1 MTKVKNVNRCQLIR
15 SGNVV
20 SFTFNRNLG
29 GVVENH
35 IYTNYV
41 VIPEGYRP
49 AVNEYA
55 SGIEVLITNY
65 AGDFYFNIET
75 TGKTNICSQVSH
87 NEDRSYV
94 VSGSYITHDA
104 FPVEDVTN

>member
-1 MTKVKNVNRCQLIR
+1 MTKVKSLNGCQFMR

-49 AVNEYA
+49 AVNEYV

-75 TGKTNICSQVSH
+75 TGKTNICSKVSH
-87 NEDRSYV
+87 SENRSYV
-94 VSGSYITHDA
+94 VSGSYITNDP
-104 FPVEDVTN
+104 FPLEDVTN